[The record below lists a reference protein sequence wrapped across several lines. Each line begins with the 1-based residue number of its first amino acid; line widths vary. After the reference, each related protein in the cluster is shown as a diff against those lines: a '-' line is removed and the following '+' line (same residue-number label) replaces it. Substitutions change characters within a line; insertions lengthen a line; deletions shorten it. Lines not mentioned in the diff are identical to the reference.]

1 MEVLAVVPFFYSD
14 PIVFPERYHRK
25 LFWIIRL
32 ILGVMA
38 GGLALAF
45 GAQTPVLAL
54 NIGASAPLI
63 LKALAQSIPP
73 SVPIQAVIPKTSADV
88 LPASSADHD

>member
-1 MEVLAVVPFFYSD
+1 MIRLVLA
-14 PIVFPERYHRK
+14 
-25 LFWIIRL
+25 
-32 ILGVMA
+32 VMA

-45 GAQTPVLAL
+45 GAQTSVLAL

-73 SVPIQAVIPKTSADV
+73 SIQIESAVPTTSIIPPAPSAARATLDNSDNQ
-88 LPASSADHD
+88 PITPSR